1 MKRRFSRPVNIG
13 GVVVGGGASIVVQ
26 SMTKTDTRNVP
37 ATIRQIRELAEAG
50 CRLVRLA
57 VPDREAALAL
67 AEIKKKSPL
76 PIIADIHFDYRLAL
90 LSLEAGADALRLNPG
105 TMGERKKVA
114 QIVKMAKERQVPI
127 RIGVNAGSLPP
138 DLQGPLSQRLA
149 QAALREVEYLEGLG
163 FELIKVSAK
172 AFDVPTTV
180 EANRILAERMPYPL
194 HLGITEAGP
203 PLAGTVR
210 SAIGIGILLNE
221 GIGDTIRVSL
231 TTPDPREEV
240 REGHEI
246 LKALDLEKGPVLVS
260 CPTCGRCEVDN
271 LPEIAR
277 KVEKMLSGIDRPLK
291 VAVMGCVVN
300 GPGECREADVGIACG
315 KGKGALFL
323 KGRVIRTVEEGEL
336 LPALSSELFRLAR

>member
-26 SMTKTDTRNVP
+26 SMTKTDTRDVP
-37 ATIRQIRELAEAG
+37 TTLRQIRELAEAG

-57 VPDREAALAL
+57 VPDREAASAL
-67 AEIKKKSPL
+67 AEIRKKSPL

-105 TMGERKKVA
+105 TMGERKMVA

-127 RIGVNAGSLPP
+127 RIGVNAGSLPQ
-138 DLQGPLSQRLA
+138 DLQGPLPQRLA

-180 EANRILAERMPYPL
+180 EANRLLAEKMPYPL

>member
-1 MKRRFSRPVNIG
+1 MKIL
-13 GVVVGGGASIVVQ
+13 VVGGGASIVVQ
-26 SMTKTDTRNVP
+26 SMTKTDTRDVP
-37 ATIRQIRELAEAG
+37 ATLHQIRELAEAG

-67 AEIKKKSPL
+67 AEIRKKSPL

-105 TMGERKKVA
+105 TMGERKRVA

-138 DLQGPLSQRLA
+138 DLEGPLPQRLA
-149 QAALREVEYLEGLG
+149 QAALREVEYLESLD

-180 EANRILAERMPYPL
+180 EANRLLAERMPYPL

-240 REGHEI
+240 REGYEI

-271 LPEIAR
+271 LPEIAQ
-277 KVEKMLSGIDRPLK
+277 KVEEMLSGIDRPLK

-323 KGRVIRTVEEGEL
+323 KGQVIRTVEEGEL
-336 LPALSSELFRLAR
+336 LSALSSELFRLAR

>member
-26 SMTKTDTRNVP
+26 SMTKTDTRDIP
-37 ATIRQIRELAEAG
+37 ATLHQIEELAEAG
-50 CRLVRLA
+50 CRLARLA
-57 VPDREAALAL
+57 VPDKEAASAL
-67 AEIKKKSPL
+67 AEIRRRSPL
-76 PIIADIHFDYRLAL
+76 PLIADIHFDYRLAI
-90 LSLEAGADALRLNPG
+90 LSLEAGADALRINPG
-105 TMGERKKVA
+105 TIGDRKRVA

-138 DLQGPLSQRLA
+138 DLEGPLPERLA
-149 QAALREVEYLEGLG
+149 QAALREVEYLEGLD

-180 EANRILAERMPYPL
+180 EANRLLAERMPYPL

-203 PLAGTVR
+203 PAAGTVR
-210 SAIGIGILLNE
+210 SAIGIGILLYE

-231 TTPDPREEV
+231 TTTDPREEV
-240 REGHEI
+240 RAGYEI

-271 LPEIAR
+271 LPEIAQR
-277 KVEKMLSGIDRPLK
+277 VEGMLSGIDRPLK

-300 GPGECREADVGIACG
+300 GPGECREADLGIACG

-323 KGRVIRTVEEGEL
+323 KGQVIRTVEEGEL

>member
-26 SMTKTDTRNVP
+26 SMTKTDTRDVP
-37 ATIRQIRELAEAG
+37 ATLRQIRELAEAG

-67 AEIKKKSPL
+67 AEIKKKSPI

-105 TMGERKKVA
+105 TMGKRGRVA

-138 DLQGPLSQRLA
+138 DLEGPLPQRLA
-149 QAALREVEYLEGLG
+149 QAALREVAFLEGLD

-172 AFDVPTTV
+172 AFDVPTTL
-180 EANRILAERMPYPL
+180 EANRLLAERMPYPL

-203 PLAGTVR
+203 PPAGTVR
-210 SAIGIGILLNE
+210 SAIGIGILLFE

-240 REGHEI
+240 RAGSEI
-246 LKALDLEKGPVLVS
+246 LKALDLEKSPVLVS

-271 LPEIAR
+271 LPEIAQ
-277 KVEKMLSGIDRPLK
+277 KVEEMLSGIDRPLK
-291 VAVMGCVVN
+291 IAVMGCVVN

-336 LPALSSELFRLAR
+336 LPALSSELLRLAR